1 MSLTA
6 SIDAL
11 RNDAGV
17 WDQVSATT
25 SGAGT
30 AAGTLGLTETS
41 MSFAAGRT
49 GLLDTYNAL
58 TARIAGLLA
67 EGGDTQYQLA
77 AALDRVATD
86 YEASD
91 ERAAAKYQGVW
102 DVK

>member
-1 MSLTA
+1 MSLKA

-11 RNDAGV
+11 RNDANV
-17 WDQVSATT
+17 WDRVSYAI
-25 SGAGT
+25 SGAGA

-58 TARIAGLLA
+58 TARVAGLLA
-67 EGGDTQYQLA
+67 EGSEIQYRLA
-77 AALDRVATD
+77 GALDRVATD

-91 ERAAAKYQGVW
+91 ERAAAKYDGVW

>member
-1 MSLTA
+1 MSLKA

-11 RNDAGV
+11 RNDANV
-17 WDQVSATT
+17 CDRVSSAI
-25 SGAGT
+25 SGAGA

-58 TARIAGLLA
+58 TDRVAGLLA
-67 EGGDTQYQLA
+67 EGGEIQYRLA
-77 AALDRVATD
+77 GALDRVATD

-91 ERAAAKYQGVW
+91 ERAAAKYDGVW

>member
-11 RNDAGV
+11 RNDAEV
-17 WDQVSATT
+17 WDQVSSAT
-25 SGAGT
+25 SGAGS

-58 TARIAGLLA
+58 TDRVAGLLA
-67 EGGDTQYQLA
+67 EGGEIQYRLA
-77 AALDRVATD
+77 GALDRVATD

-91 ERAAAKYQGVW
+91 ERAAAKYHGVW